1 VPNRA
6 ISWLNASPIGAR
18 LQFEFE
24 PRALFCKSFRHPEWK
39 VNHMKLLRLCV
50 LLSPLA
56 SLCTAAD
63 VDIFTAKDIE
73 TMTQTLASKGPAFAD
88 KNIARYGNHYLL
100 LARRGETGSSEV
112 HEHEADIFVVE
123 SGTATIVTG
132 GKIVKPQTA
141 KPGEIRGSSIE
152 GGQRHALVAG
162 DIVHIPAGIPHQLL
176 IEKGTPFAYF
186 VVKVTGQ

>member
-1 VPNRA
+1 MLARICPETA
-6 ISWLNASPIGAR
+6 LAACLFAASA
-18 LQFEFE
+18 
-24 PRALFCKSFRHPEWK
+24 A
-39 VNHMKLLRLCV
+39 
-50 LLSPLA
+50 
-56 SLCTAAD
+56 AAD
-63 VDIFTAKDIE
+63 VDIFTVKDIG
-73 TMTQTLASKGPAFAD
+73 TMTETLAAKGPAFAD

-100 LARRGETGSSEV
+100 LARRGETGSSEL

-123 SGTATIVTG
+123 SGAATIVTG

-152 GGQRHALVAG
+152 GGERHALAAG
-162 DIVHIPAGIPHQLL
+162 DIIHIPAGTPHQLL